1 MMTKFILPFIA
12 FACMLSGGSAQQSS
26 CKDLYTESECKDVR
40 GCNWYWKPSYP
51 SREPCGVCRGTPR
64 ARPDNASL
72 TDAYVRLDAD
82 YGHED
87 KGAEVD
93 NITPKDHLPAAENE
107 YEYDEDELPNN
118 SDVYV
123 SSGIESSPPRKGN
136 LRAGESNRRWRLLS
150 LDQQQHKV

>member
-1 MMTKFILPFIA
+1 MTKFILPFIA

-26 CKDLYTESECKDVR
+26 CSDLRTQKTCHKVCGCKWD
-40 GCNWYWKPSYP
+40 WKY
-51 SREPCGVCRGTPR
+51 EVCRGTPR

-136 LRAGESNRRWRLLS
+136 LRAGESNRRFRALP
-150 LDQQQHKV
+150 LDQQQQKV